1 MASPTLRELT
11 GMNPNPSPISDSVL
25 VLIDC
30 QQTYREGIMQLVGVE
45 PALQEAAA
53 LLKRYR
59 EAKRPVIHIMHDAGP
74 GTPYDVN
81 APIGQI
87 ADLVAPIAGETVI
100 VKNYPSAFEKTALD
114 AELKKLG
121 VKNVV
126 YAGFMTHMCVNSTT
140 RASFNH
146 GYANTVV
153 AGRRRRGRSPIR
165 RTARTSPPS
174 SSRTRACRRSAI
186 CSPSWCRTRPTCPA
200 SGCPQCLPCVFHGF
214 RRHLMF
220 ASAGRVLW
228 DAWLVS
234 ASI

>member
-1 MASPTLRELT
+1 MAGPTLRELT
-11 GMNPNPSPISDSVL
+11 GMDPNPSPISDSAL

-45 PALQEAAA
+45 PALQEAAE
-53 LLKRYR
+53 LLRRFR
-59 EAKRPVIHIMHDAGP
+59 EAGRPVIHIMHDAGP
-74 GTPYDVN
+74 GTPYDVS

-87 ADLVAPIAGETVI
+87 AESVAPIE

-121 VKNVV
+121 VKNVI

-153 AGRRRRGRSPIR
+153 AGATATRSIPNP
-165 RTARTSPPS
+165 ANGKDV
-174 SSRTRACRRSAI
+174 SAAQLQD
-186 CSPSWCRTRPTCPA
+186 A
-200 SGCPQCLPCVFHGF
+200 SLSALGD
-214 RRHLMF
+214 MF
-220 ASAGRVLW
+220 AVVVPHAADVPG
-228 DAWLVS
+228 
-234 ASI
+234 

>member
-11 GMNPNPSPISDSVL
+11 GMNPNPSPISMSAL

-45 PALQEAAA
+45 PALKEAAS
-53 LLKRYR
+53 LLKRFR
-59 EAKRPVIHIMHDAGP
+59 AAGRPIHIMHDAGP
-74 GTPYDVN
+74 GTPYDVS

-87 ADLVAPIAGETVI
+87 ADVVAPIEGETVV
-100 VKNYPSAFEKTALD
+100 VKNYPSAFEKTVLD

-121 VKNVV
+121 VKNVI

-153 AGRRRRGRSPIR
+153 AGATATRSIPNPA
-165 RTARTSPPS
+165 TGKDV
-174 SSRTRACRRSAI
+174 SAEALQD
-186 CSPSWCRTRPTCPA
+186 A
-200 SGCPQCLPCVFHGF
+200 SLSALGD
-214 RRHLMF
+214 MF
-220 ASAGRVLW
+220 AV
-228 DAWLVS
+228 VVPK
-234 ASI
+234 ASDVPS

>member
-11 GMNPNPSPISDSVL
+11 GMNPNPSPISESAL

-45 PALQEAAA
+45 PALKEA
-53 LLKRYR
+53 
-59 EAKRPVIHIMHDAGP
+59 HDAGP
-74 GTPYDVN
+74 GTPYDVK

-87 ADLVAPIAGETVI
+87 ADIVAPIEAETV

-114 AELKKLG
+114 AELKKLR
-121 VKNVV
+121 VKNVI

-153 AGRRRRGRSPIR
+153 AGATATRSIPNPA
-165 RTARTSPPS
+165 TGKDV
-174 SSRTRACRRSAI
+174 SAEALQD
-186 CSPSWCRTRPTCPA
+186 A
-200 SGCPQCLPCVFHGF
+200 SLSALGD
-214 RRHLMF
+214 MF
-220 ASAGRVLW
+220 AVVVPR
-228 DAWLVS
+228 
-234 ASI
+234 ASDVPS